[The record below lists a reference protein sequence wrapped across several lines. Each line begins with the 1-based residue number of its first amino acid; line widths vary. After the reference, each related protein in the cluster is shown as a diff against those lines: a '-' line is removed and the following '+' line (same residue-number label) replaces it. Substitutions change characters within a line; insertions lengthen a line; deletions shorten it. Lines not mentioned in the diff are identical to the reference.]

1 MAQHAPYTDCNV
13 ILSGKDK
20 VERTTVLVRRSR
32 RDHAVVS
39 LAEIYAGI
47 CAVRSVLVFVLG
59 VKHQVTNL
67 CLFFVFQR
75 EHFDGV

>member
-1 MAQHAPYTDCNV
+1 MAQRSPYTDCNV
-13 ILSGKDK
+13 VLSGKDK

-39 LAEIYAGI
+39 LAEIYAEI
-47 CAVRSVLVFVLG
+47 CAVRSVLVVVLG

-67 CLFFVFQR
+67 RLFFCFSKR
-75 EHFDGV
+75 AL